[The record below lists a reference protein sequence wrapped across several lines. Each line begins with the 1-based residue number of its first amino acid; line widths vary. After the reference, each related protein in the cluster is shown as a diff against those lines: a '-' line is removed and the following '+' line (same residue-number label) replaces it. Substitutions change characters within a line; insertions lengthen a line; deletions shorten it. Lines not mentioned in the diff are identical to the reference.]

1 MSEVTIIV
9 RTADKTRKAE
19 VTIDRESKGK
29 EIIQNAVDN
38 WSLPTDAEY
47 QLTNVT
53 QDPQITIMPEDSLS
67 EEKVK
72 DDDILEVQPI
82 LVAG

>member
-9 RTADKTRKAE
+9 RTEDKKRKAE

-38 WSLPTDAEY
+38 WYLPTDAEY

-72 DDDILEVQPI
+72 DDDILEVQPV